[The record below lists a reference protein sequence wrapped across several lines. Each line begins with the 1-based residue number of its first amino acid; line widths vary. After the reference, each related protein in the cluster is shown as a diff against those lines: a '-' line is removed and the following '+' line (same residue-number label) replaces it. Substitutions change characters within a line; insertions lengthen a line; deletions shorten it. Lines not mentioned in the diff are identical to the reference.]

1 VGGGKSG
8 FPAGVAVAVS
18 VGTWGGDAVSA
29 GGVVAEGVGVP
40 VSEQASEKNSKRGN
54 SNFFIGTSRSERT
67 QDYMPGGIMCN
78 SLTTD
83 EICTIR
89 AHPCPIERETKT
101 DIYGLAIR
109 VYP

>member
-1 VGGGKSG
+1 
-8 FPAGVAVAVS
+8 
-18 VGTWGGDAVSA
+18 
-29 GGVVAEGVGVP
+29 
-40 VSEQASEKNSKRGN
+40 
-54 SNFFIGTSRSERT
+54 
-67 QDYMPGGIMCN
+67 MCN